1 MEEEKIEDRVLALE
15 GEVERLW
22 KKVEILENNIKSL
35 LFYKA

>member
-1 MEEEKIEDRVLALE
+1 MEEEKIEDRVLA
-15 GEVERLW
+15 LW